1 MIEAE
6 ELCKTYGTLR
16 AVDDVSFTVAE
27 REVFGLL
34 GRNGS
39 GKTTLLRI
47 LTGFRLPSSG
57 RVRVAGFDVVRDCL
71 DVRRRIGYVTEN
83 PQLYPDLTVRGQ
95 LRFVADVRG
104 IPRGE
109 RKARIEAAASR
120 FALEAVFDRL
130 VGHCSKGYRQRVALA
145 QAVLHGPSV
154 VFLDEPTAGLDP
166 EQRAATHALIRNL
179 ARETTVVL
187 SSHDLDEVT
196 TLCSRALIFDRG
208 RVARLG
214 TLAELGG
221 LPGLAAA
228 FRATLERAGRGP
240 ERQVAS

>member
-1 MIEAE
+1 VIEAE
-6 ELCKTYGTLR
+6 KLCKTYGTLR
-16 AVDDVSFTVAE
+16 AVDDVSFTVDE

-95 LRFVADVRG
+95 LRFVADVRR
-104 IPRGE
+104 IPKKE
-109 RKARIEAAASR
+109 CKARIEAAASR
-120 FALEAVFDRL
+120 FALDAVFDRL

-166 EQRAATHALIRNL
+166 EQRTATHALIREL

-214 TLAELGG
+214 TLSELGG
-221 LPGLAAA
+221 RPGLDAA
-228 FRATLERAGRGP
+228 FRATLERTHREP